1 MGSLALKPVKR
12 CLRTRSAL
20 IRMTQ
25 RKKAPSSAQ
34 REVTITQARPRASV
48 WTLNLVG
55 YSKIAQQYYCEL
67 HRKRP
72 QALLGST
79 DFNLPYEITDE
90 GFLRVKRE
98 DFKKL
103 AALVRD
109 RIINGPAYVSQL
121 ISSRRE
127 KLEVLRKNLENEN
140 KLLESRC
147 IKKCNPLQTFS
158 HLTDFACFYIEYNF
172 PFSLF
177 KELIVK
183 KLGYSEDAYENMR
196 LCLLTPYESA
206 YLTYYRAILKLALQK
221 LSNSEI
227 DLRSFRQKYSAIGD
241 RELRSR
247 SDKELEDAVQRVISM
262 FGSRLSLRYEIMK
275 VSAVEHSVKEEHA
288 KIKNELLLRCGNQE
302 AHVSGLVSRLSDM
315 LMEAALENEQ
325 TSIWR
330 GRVFAYLN
338 RLIETLGMNPRS
350 VTVKEIQTEI
360 GTR

>member
-1 MGSLALKPVKR
+1 MSQEKKVPNPSQKALAITQ
-12 CLRTRSAL
+12 TRS
-20 IRMTQ
+20 
-25 RKKAPSSAQ
+25 
-34 REVTITQARPRASV
+34 RASV

-79 DFNLPYEITDE
+79 DFNLPYEMTDE

-103 AALVRD
+103 ATLVRE
-109 RIINGPAYVSQL
+109 RIVNDPAYVSQL
-121 ISSRRE
+121 ISARQR

-140 KLLESRC
+140 KLLESGC
-147 IKKCNPLQTFS
+147 IEKCNPLQTFS

-177 KELIVK
+177 KELIVE
-183 KLGYSEDAYENMR
+183 KLNYSEDAYENLR
-196 LCLLTPYESA
+196 LRLLTPYESA

-221 LSNSEI
+221 LSNNEI
-227 DLRSFRQKYSAIGD
+227 DLRSFRQKFSAIGD

-247 SDKELEDAVQRVISM
+247 SDRELEESIQRIISM
-262 FGSRLSLRYEIMK
+262 FKSRVSLRYEIMK
-275 VSAVEHSVKEEHA
+275 MSAVEHNVRAEHA
-288 KIKNELLLRCGNQE
+288 KIMQELLLKCCNQE
-302 AHVSGLVSRLSDM
+302 AHVSDLASRLSDM
-315 LMEAALENEQ
+315 LIEAALENEQ

-338 RLIETLGMNPRS
+338 CLIESLGMNPRTAS
-350 VTVKEIQTEI
+350 VEEIQSKI
-360 GTR
+360 CAR

>member
-1 MGSLALKPVKR
+1 MN
-12 CLRTRSAL
+12 
-20 IRMTQ
+20 Q
-25 RKKAPSSAQ
+25 RKKVSSISQKAL
-34 REVTITQARPRASV
+34 TITQTRPRASV

-79 DFNLPYEITDE
+79 DFNLPYEMTAE

-103 AALVRD
+103 ATLVRE
-109 RIINGPAYVSQL
+109 RIVNDPAYVSQL
-121 ISSRRE
+121 ISSRQG
-127 KLEVLRKNLENEN
+127 KLEVLRKKLDNEN
-140 KLLESRC
+140 RLLASGC
-147 IKKCNPLQTFS
+147 IEKCNPLQTFS

-177 KELIVK
+177 KELIVE
-183 KLGYSEDAYENMR
+183 KLNYSEDAYENLR
-196 LCLLTPYESA
+196 LCLLTPYDSA

-227 DLRSFRQKYSAIGD
+227 DLRSFRQKFSAIGD

-247 SDKELEDAVQRVISM
+247 SDRELEESIQRIISM

-275 VSAVEHSVKEEHA
+275 VSAVEHSVREEHA
-288 KIKNELLLRCGNQE
+288 KIKNELLLKCSNQE
-302 AHVSGLVSRLSDM
+302 AHVSDLVSRLSDM
-315 LMEAALENEQ
+315 LIEAALENEQ

-338 RLIETLGMNPRS
+338 CLIEALGMNSREVS
-350 VTVKEIQTEI
+350 VEEIQSKI
-360 GTR
+360 CAR

>member
-1 MGSLALKPVKR
+1 MN
-12 CLRTRSAL
+12 
-20 IRMTQ
+20 Q
-25 RKKAPSSAQ
+25 RKKVSSISQKAL
-34 REVTITQARPRASV
+34 TITQTRPRASV

-79 DFNLPYEITDE
+79 DFNLPYEMTAE

-103 AALVRD
+103 ATLVRE
-109 RIINGPAYVSQL
+109 RIVNDPAYVSQL

-127 KLEVLRKNLENEN
+127 KLEVLRKKLDNEN
-140 KLLESRC
+140 RLLASGC
-147 IKKCNPLQTFS
+147 IEKCNPLQTFS

-177 KELIVK
+177 KELIVE
-183 KLGYSEDAYENMR
+183 KLNYSEDAYENLR
-196 LCLLTPYESA
+196 LCLLTPYDSA

-227 DLRSFRQKYSAIGD
+227 DLRSFRQKFSAIGD

-247 SDKELEDAVQRVISM
+247 SDRELEESIQRIISM

-275 VSAVEHSVKEEHA
+275 VSAVEHSVREEHA
-288 KIKNELLLRCGNQE
+288 KIKNELLLKCSNQE
-302 AHVSGLVSRLSDM
+302 AHVSDPVSRLSDM
-315 LMEAALENEQ
+315 LIEAALENEQ

-338 RLIETLGMNPRS
+338 CLIEALGMNSRKVS
-350 VTVKEIQTEI
+350 VEEIQSKI
-360 GTR
+360 CAR